1 MYQKLRMTED
11 ERNEDQVYVIKK
23 ELDKMKKIVKNVP
36 KDNTFKIKKNIAA
49 RIFYFNQLDQSG
61 KGLKILTPDQ
71 MLSRLP
77 ITLA

>member
-1 MYQKLRMTED
+1 MYQRLRMTED

>member
-36 KDNTFKIKKNIAA
+36 KDNTFKIKKKYCCTD
-49 RIFYFNQLDQSG
+49 FL
-61 KGLKILTPDQ
+61 L
-71 MLSRLP
+71 
-77 ITLA
+77 